1 VYHVRFQAMPRP
13 RSLTLDQIGAAG
25 LAVIDHD
32 GLAGLTMRSV
42 AHRLRVSTMALYRY
56 VADRHE
62 LEALVLERALADLD
76 TTPPADR
83 DWTKRIQTMLLRVRD
98 ALAAHPE
105 VIPLTMAHRQSSPS
119 VLRWSET
126 VARILDDA
134 GLTGTDRVVALR
146 GLSAYAV
153 GALQLAYLGPLAGH
167 GTAVIAALPKD
178 GFPDMSGTARSAA
191 NVDPDT
197 EFRGGLAILLAG
209 LACRS
214 DAGTSQ

>member
-1 VYHVRFQAMPRP
+1 MPRP
-13 RSLTLDQIGAAG
+13 RSLTLEQIAAVG
-25 LAVIDHD
+25 LAVVDHE

-62 LEALVLERALADLD
+62 LEALVLECALADLD
-76 TTPPADR
+76 TSPPADSE
-83 DWTKRIQTMLLRVRD
+83 WTNRIEIMLLRVRD

-126 VARILDDA
+126 VARILADA

-146 GLSAYAV
+146 CLSAYAV

-167 GTAVIAALPKD
+167 GTAVIAALPTD
-178 GFPDMSGTARSAA
+178 EFPYMSDTARNAA
-191 NVDPDT
+191 TVDADT
-197 EFRGGLAILLAG
+197 EFRGGLGILLAG
-209 LACRS
+209 LACRGN
-214 DAGTSQ
+214 AETSQ

>member
-1 VYHVRFQAMPRP
+1 MPRV
-13 RSLTLDQIGAAG
+13 RSLTVEQIATAG
-25 LAVIDHD
+25 LTVVDRE
-32 GLAGLTMRSV
+32 GLTGLTMRSV

-76 TTPPADR
+76 TSPPPR
-83 DWTKRIQTMLLRVRD
+83 GEWTNRIETMLLRVRD
-98 ALAAHPE
+98 ALAAHPH

-126 VARILDDA
+126 VAMILADA

-146 GLSAYAV
+146 CLSAYAV

-167 GTAVIAALPKD
+167 GTAVIAALPPAE
-178 GFPDMSGTARSAA
+178 FPYMSSTAQDAA
-191 NVDPDT
+191 KVDPDT
-197 EFRGGLAILLAG
+197 EFRGGLALLLAG
-209 LACRS
+209 LTCHDRT
-214 DAGTSQ
+214 GTPR